1 MIPLPLL
8 LMPVLTS
15 LSWAV
20 PGDDTITIT
29 DSIGVDT
36 LEFGDITYNALQ
48 VPTDTQGLDQIN
60 GYNWEAFVSGDAG
73 PINQDV
79 MDFGTFFDGFTCG
92 PANNLAENA
101 VLYAGSP
108 FIPGSLFPLGS
119 SYPCS

>member
-20 PGDDTITIT
+20 PGDDTITVT

-48 VPTDTQGLDQIN
+48 APTDTQGLDQIN

-79 MDFGTFFDGFTCG
+79 MDFGTFFDGSPVSG
-92 PANNLAENA
+92 NDLAENH

-108 FIPGSLFPLGS
+108 FIPGSLVPLVLP
-119 SYPCS
+119 YPCP